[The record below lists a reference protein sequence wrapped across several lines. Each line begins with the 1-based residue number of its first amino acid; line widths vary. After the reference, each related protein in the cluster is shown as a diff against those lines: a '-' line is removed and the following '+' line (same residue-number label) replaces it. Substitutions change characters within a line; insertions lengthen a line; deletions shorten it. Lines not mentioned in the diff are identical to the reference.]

1 MSSFFAHLLQCYFI
15 LSASDAVPI
24 LYHVDRIRD
33 GRSYVTRA
41 VRAVQRGRT
50 VFMMMCSFQL
60 PEPRQPSYQYPMPPD
75 VPAPEACEGIEV
87 IYEKLLR
94 DTTDEKV
101 KGFCRT
107 MLEVRSSMRTQHRGY
122 SVITLLRSVVEVLSM

>member
-1 MSSFFAHLLQCYFI
+1 
-15 LSASDAVPI
+15 
-24 LYHVDRIRD
+24 
-33 GRSYVTRA
+33 
-41 VRAVQRGRT
+41 
-50 VFMMMCSFQL
+50 MMMCSFQL

-107 MLEVRSSMRTQHRGY
+107 MLEVRSSIPKYYLTDFLMAKTCISLQRQLICGGK
-122 SVITLLRSVVEVLSM
+122 